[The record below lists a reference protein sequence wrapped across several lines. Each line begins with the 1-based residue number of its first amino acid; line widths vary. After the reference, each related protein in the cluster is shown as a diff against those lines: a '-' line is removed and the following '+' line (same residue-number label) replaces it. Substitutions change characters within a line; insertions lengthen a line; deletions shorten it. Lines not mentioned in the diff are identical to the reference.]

1 MSWGVGVSEVATELR
16 EENVQGVGLAG
27 FRKDHQELLFVRF
40 GEAKKARRLIG
51 HIAPTVASHKEV
63 AAFNSLFSEI
73 RGRGGEA
80 ADAWTVQ
87 ATWLAVG
94 LTAVGL
100 EQLGAEL
107 SGLPE
112 GEGKTAFTETMRNRS
127 GQIGDTREGDAPA
140 SWKRAFRAEAKPIHM
155 LLIVA
160 ADNGDDLDHRVKELR
175 QRIEDADCDVAFSE
189 RGHALRGAAHA
200 EEHFGFRDGIS
211 QPSIA
216 GLDSA
221 PAEHE
226 PDAVALGEFVLGY
239 SDQTGETPTVSETFK
254 DGSFVVFRRL
264 QQHVFDFRA
273 QAETPV
279 PEADPTLT
287 PSQLAAKMVGRWP
300 SGTPT
305 ATSPDEDPGNSGE
318 TNAFDYADDPQGERT
333 PRFAHVRK
341 VNPRKE
347 VVPDPGD
354 ESVGRHRMLRR
365 GIPFGEPLAKDA
377 VSDDD
382 RERGLHFISVVADVA
397 RQFEFIQ
404 RQWANDPNFP
414 NGGKPGTPGSPY
426 EPPTTGEPSDG
437 PDPVIGERDPG
448 AQDAL
453 RQGGQAHSF
462 ALAQSVVSVTAGEYF
477 FLPSIASLS
486 ELATEKD

>member
-1 MSWGVGVSEVATELR
+1 MSEGATEVR
-16 EENVQGVGLAG
+16 EDNIQGVGLPG

-51 HIAPTVASHKEV
+51 HISPTVANHKEV
-63 AAFNSLFSEI
+63 AAFNGLYSEI

-94 LTAVGL
+94 LTAGGM
-100 EQLGAEL
+100 EELGADL
-107 SGLPE
+107 NGLPE
-112 GEGKTAFTETMRNRS
+112 GEGKTAFSETMRKRAS
-127 GQIGDTREGDAPA
+127 EIGDTREGDAP
-140 SWKRAFRAEAKPIHM
+140 SGWKRAFRPDAKPIHM

-175 QRIEDADCDVAFSE
+175 QRIEDTDCDVAFSE

-200 EEHFGFRDGIS
+200 QEHFGFRDGIS
-211 QPSIA
+211 QPSIV
-216 GLDSA
+216 GLESA

-239 SDQTGETPTVSETFK
+239 HDQTGETPTVSDTFK
-254 DGSFVVFRRL
+254 DGSFIVFRRL
-264 QQHVFDFRA
+264 QQHVFDFRS
-273 QAETPV
+273 QAATPV
-279 PEADPTLT
+279 PEADPTLS
-287 PSQLAAKMVGRWP
+287 PPQMEAKMIGRWP

-305 ATSPDEDPGNSGE
+305 AASPKEDPGDSGE
-318 TNAFDYADDPQGERT
+318 TNAFDYEDDQEGERT
-333 PRFAHVRK
+333 PRFAHIRK

-347 VVPDPGD
+347 KVPDPEN
-354 ESVGRHRMLRR
+354 ESAGRHRMIRR

-377 VSDDD
+377 TSDDD
-382 RERGLHFISVVADVA
+382 RERGLHFISVVADVS

-414 NGGKPGTPGSPY
+414 NGGKPGTPGSPTNR
-426 EPPTTGEPSDG
+426 PRRANHQMGPTPLSASGTPAPRMHFIKQARLTPS
-437 PDPVIGERDPG
+437 PWSSRLS
-448 AQDAL
+448 AL
-453 RQGGQAHSF
+453 P
-462 ALAQSVVSVTAGEYF
+462 LANTFSRPRLRLWRA
-477 FLPSIASLS
+477 
-486 ELATEKD
+486 

>member
-1 MSWGVGVSEVATELR
+1 MSEVTTELR
-16 EENVQGVGLAG
+16 KENVQGVGLAG

-94 LTAVGL
+94 LTAVGM
-100 EQLGAEL
+100 EELGADL

-112 GEGKTAFTETMRNRS
+112 GEGKAAFTEAMRMRANL
-127 GQIGDTREGDAPA
+127 IGDIRESDAP
-140 SWKRAFRAEAKPIHM
+140 SGWKRAFRPDAKPIHM

-200 EEHFGFRDGIS
+200 QEHFGFRDGIS

-216 GLDSA
+216 GLDPV

-239 SDQTGETPTVSETFK
+239 PDQTGETLPVSDSFK
-254 DGSFVVFRRL
+254 DGSFIVFRRL
-264 QQHVFDFRA
+264 QQHVFDFRT

-279 PEADPTLT
+279 PEAEPALS
-287 PSQLAAKMVGRWP
+287 PEQLAAKMIGRWP

-305 ATSPDEDPGNSGE
+305 ATSPEEDPGDSGE
-318 TNAFDYADDPQGERT
+318 TNAFDYEDDPEGERT
-333 PRFAHVRK
+333 PRFAHIRK

-347 VVPDPGD
+347 KVPDPEN
-354 ESVGRHRMLRR
+354 ESVGRHRMIRR
-365 GIPFGEPLAKDA
+365 GIPFGEPLAKNA
-377 VSDDD
+377 TSDDD
-382 RERGLHFISVVADVA
+382 RERGLHFISIVADVA

-414 NGGKPGTPGSPY
+414 NGGKPGTPGTAY
-426 EPPTTGEPSDG
+426 EPPTTGEPADG

-448 AQDAL
+448 AEEAL
-453 RQGGQAHSF
+453 HQAGKTHSF
-462 ALAQSVVSVTAGEYF
+462 GLPKPVVSVTAGEYF
-477 FLPSIASLS
+477 FAPSIASLS
-486 ELATEKD
+486 ELATRED